1 MSKGRGL
8 GMLQSLDLTGVIL
21 LYPWTVDKEPLIKD
35 FSVPI
40 FQNWAV
46 IAWKLQSVKRAT
58 TTQ

>member
-8 GMLQSLDLTGVIL
+8 GMLQSWTGVIL
-21 LYPWTVDKEPLIKD
+21 LYPWTVDKESLIKD

-40 FQNWAV
+40 FQNWATM
-46 IAWKLQSVKRAT
+46 AWKLQSVKLAT